1 MSESFQVPDVTRI
14 PLSPSEQWGE
24 EWVEVKNGLTAGE
37 DRQMTAL
44 AYIPVELPSGKVVE
58 RRDLSQWEFLRD
70 MLWLLAWHI
79 HDPEGK
85 TVPLSM
91 AALKALTPERFTE
104 MDDLIYAHIVKA
116 EALRAAKKK
125 TPPPKP
131 KEDPI
136 SSS

>member
-1 MSESFQVPDVTRI
+1 MSESFQVPGVTRL

-44 AYIPVELPSGKVVE
+44 AYVPVELPSGKVVE

-70 MLWLLAWHI
+70 MLWLRAWHI
-79 HDPEGK
+79 HDPQG
-85 TVPLSM
+85 VPVALSM
-91 AALKALTPERFTE
+91 EALKALTPERFTE
-104 MDDLIYAHIVKA
+104 MDDLIYTHIVKM

-125 TPPPKP
+125 TPPPKLSD
-131 KEDPI
+131 EPI